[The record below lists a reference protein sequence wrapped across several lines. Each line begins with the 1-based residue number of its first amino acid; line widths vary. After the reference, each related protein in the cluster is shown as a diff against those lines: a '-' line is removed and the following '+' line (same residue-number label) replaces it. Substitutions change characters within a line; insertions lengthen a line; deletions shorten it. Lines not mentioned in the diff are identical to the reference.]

1 MPRPAEPPPAE
12 NKMAAA
18 SPASHAVEEMDATD
32 TTTDKLPA
40 PLHFLHD
47 DVFAKITLQNI
58 LQIILYKVP
67 LSDEALR
74 QITPENLRACVT
86 SGQLHAIRGILKSRY
101 LIDSMINDM
110 NYQRRRLNLD
120 NSDPVDSKILQFAAD
135 NTTEILAWV
144 SATNNYLSNCKE
156 LIYLDTACTNLY
168 DDIAVFPAASPD
180 FITVKPTKRRRQ
192 NAPPTKSKLT
202 TQELTLQN
210 KFSTLTVAN

>member
-32 TTTDKLPA
+32 TTTDKQSA

-67 LSDEALR
+67 LSEEALR
-74 QITPENLRACVT
+74 QVTPENLRACVT

-110 NYQRRRLNLD
+110 SYQRRRLN
-120 NSDPVDSKILQFAAD
+120 P
-135 NTTEILAWV
+135 
-144 SATNNYLSNCKE
+144 
-156 LIYLDTACTNLY
+156 
-168 DDIAVFPAASPD
+168 
-180 FITVKPTKRRRQ
+180 
-192 NAPPTKSKLT
+192 
-202 TQELTLQN
+202 
-210 KFSTLTVAN
+210 